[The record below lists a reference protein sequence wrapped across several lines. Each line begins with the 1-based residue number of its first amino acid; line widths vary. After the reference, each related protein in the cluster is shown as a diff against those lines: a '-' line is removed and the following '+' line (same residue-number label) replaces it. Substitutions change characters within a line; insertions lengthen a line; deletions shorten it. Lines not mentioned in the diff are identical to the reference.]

1 MCNPLVQLHPTL
13 LLRQGSNTPPPKART
28 TVKFLRS
35 AHEGCRSFELRAAY
49 LILLEFADLTELFI
63 CEHFTLLVCPLP
75 YLTDRAT
82 RLGGPPQLSCKRD
95 QDKIRNYM
103 DRRVTAPRT
112 VTSPTLGPPPPCKQ
126 ALSYVTS
133 FFYRTDLSS
142 KRKSQLL
149 CAPIIDFSNT
159 TPEKSCP

>member
-1 MCNPLVQLHPTL
+1 
-13 LLRQGSNTPPPKART
+13 
-28 TVKFLRS
+28 
-35 AHEGCRSFELRAAY
+35 
-49 LILLEFADLTELFI
+49 
-63 CEHFTLLVCPLP
+63 
-75 YLTDRAT
+75 
-82 RLGGPPQLSCKRD
+82 
-95 QDKIRNYM
+95 M

-142 KRKSQLL
+142 KRKSQLPQLL

-159 TPEKSCP
+159 TPEESCP